1 MCVALPPASIAVK
14 DRLYLP
20 LSPSVSHFAE
30 RHPGLTNAVNLQRT
44 SSIADRFE
52 RERIEFFERVR
63 AGYLARASAEP
74 ARIAVIDATRSE
86 EEVARA
92 IIGELEARSWIS

>member
-1 MCVALPPASIAVK
+1 V
-14 DRLYLP
+14 
-20 LSPSVSHFAE
+20 
-30 RHPGLTNAVNLQRT
+30 
-44 SSIADRFE
+44 DRFE
-52 RERIEFFERVR
+52 RERVEFFERVR
-63 AGYLARASAEP
+63 TGYLARAAAEP